1 MQTNIINVGAKGAGW
16 NEALEEAGKFA
27 SYTGLD
33 KKAALRVRLL
43 IEETLGMLE
52 NITGD
57 YAAEFSLESDKN
69 CAVRLRLKA
78 RTLMDYA
85 KKKELIE
92 ASTDKKNAASKG
104 FMGKIRQ
111 IIENCMYSIDEVGSL
126 SSEYGGV
133 QLAYGTMGMCETDPG
148 TAIHTSN
155 YLWSLES
162 YKKSVEQASAGDA
175 AAKEAWDEL
184 EKSIVASIADDVK
197 IGVSGNTVELIIEKK
212 AF

>member
-1 MQTNIINVGAKGAGW
+1 MQTDIINVGANGAGW

-27 SYTGLD
+27 VYNGLD

-43 IEETLGMLE
+43 TEETLGMLE
-52 NITGD
+52 NITVD
-57 YAAEFSLESDKN
+57 YAAEFLIESDKD
-69 CAVRLRLKA
+69 CAARIKLKA
-78 RTLMDYA
+78 QTLMDFA
-85 KKKELIE
+85 KKKELIK

-104 FMGKIRQ
+104 FMGKVRQ

-126 SSEYGGV
+126 TSDYGGV
-133 QLAYGTMGMCETDPG
+133 QLMYGTMGMCETDPG

-155 YLWSLES
+155 YLWSLEN
-162 YKKSVEQASAGDA
+162 YKNSVGQASSGSP
-175 AAKEAWDEL
+175 AAKEAKDEL